1 MKIPSRPRRERG
13 APEARRTPTPD
24 SDTTRARSDAHTHG
38 GAGLSSPVW
47 DPLDVL
53 AGLLFLLLFQ
63 LPGRVRCWP
72 NQPNAAGRR
81 ARPRFPRPMRVVRYD
96 TITTR

>member
-13 APEARRTPTPD
+13 APEAQRTPTTD

-38 GAGLSSPVW
+38 GAGLSLGW
-47 DPLDVL
+47 DLLDVL
-53 AGLLFLLLFQ
+53 AGLIFPLRFQ